1 MINKSKKELPKVGD
15 EIWMPGGKRKVLSTK
30 QDWALAALL
39 HTKVWWVLVE
49 GSGNGYSSGP
59 SWFEW
64 ENNLD
69 EHQEYF
75 KEVFER
81 RDCKKC
87 QFPLPW
93 DTCEVHG

>member
-1 MINKSKKELPKVGD
+1 MARELKKEIPKIGE
-15 EIWMPGGKRKVLSTK
+15 EIWMPGGKRKVLNVK
-30 QDWALAALL
+30 HDWASAAIL
-39 HTKVWWVLVE
+39 HKKIWWVLVE
-49 GSGNGYSSGP
+49 SSGHGRSNGP
-59 SWFEW
+59 GWFEW
-64 ENNLD
+64 EDNLD

-75 KEVFER
+75 RDVFER